1 MKVAARMKV
10 AACWLGRSVAVNLDV
25 DIRQRTPET
34 RNTMSYAQDRIFIDA
49 DSHVIEL
56 MGISI

>member
-1 MKVAARMKV
+1 MMKV

-49 DSHVIEL
+49 DSRVIEL